1 MYVLIIHMS
10 SCVDVESPFPGHPT
24 SPLLCCFFPRASAT
38 FPIRTKRWLVDWQV
52 ADISDR
58 LSNNQNDNEGTREL
72 MNFTTDSN
80 HPGAG
85 RKVERQ
91 EARGRGLEGMV
102 IDSEETRRRN
112 DGYIHLRHADTTMEA
127 EVPEQGKAKL

>member
-1 MYVLIIHMS
+1 MS
-10 SCVDVESPFPGHPT
+10 SRVDVESPFPGHPNA
-24 SPLLCCFFPRASAT
+24 PLLCCVFPRALAT
-38 FPIRTKRWLVDWQV
+38 FLIRAKRWLVDWQV
-52 ADISDR
+52 ADIFHR
-58 LSNNQNDNEGTREL
+58 LSNKQNDNEGTREL

-85 RKVERQ
+85 GKVERL
-91 EARGRGLEGMV
+91 EARGRGLKGMV